1 MWKVSVASFRLSE
14 KAIRNL
20 EAYAQKVTKKN
31 KNLTLNII
39 LEELFEAPK
48 QSEQPQKEGGDFLNL
63 PPVLNCPLTNQWALQ
78 HEFTDITGCPDCLKK
93 PVCPAWRKDKALSLT
108 LPTSASRTYVKA
120 HTWDDSMYEKL
131 NDSPQR
137 KTKRR

>member
-1 MWKVSVASFRLSE
+1 MSVATFRLSE

-20 EAYAQKVTKKN
+20 EAYAQKVTKKS

-48 QSEQPQKEGGDFLNL
+48 QSEQPQKKEGGDFLKL

-93 PVCPAWRKDKALSLT
+93 PVCPA
-108 LPTSASRTYVKA
+108 
-120 HTWDDSMYEKL
+120 
-131 NDSPQR
+131 
-137 KTKRR
+137 